1 MAINN
6 YIYKINSK
14 RNIIKYFEE
23 LFWMWYY
30 IHTLN
35 NPKDKLRVINQS
47 QYFKDSMYK
56 FIHSLFPKYT
66 VIRIPAVGIPY
77 SNPQYYDIPLGSIVN
92 IWTGDLDELPANRRQ
107 DFEELGLSLHNN
119 LIKFNLFMENYEKLS
134 YGEEVF
140 FNENIAGIPGAY
152 YLRATKIF
160 IEDQKEWNNE

>member
-92 IWTGDLDELPANRRQ
+92 IWTGDLDELPHSMIVNSNNA
-107 DFEELGLSLHNN
+107 LSLQTQIAPRLFDKLLKKCSLITN
-119 LIKFNLFMENYEKLS
+119 LGK
-134 YGEEVF
+134 
-140 FNENIAGIPGAY
+140 
-152 YLRATKIF
+152 T
-160 IEDQKEWNNE
+160 